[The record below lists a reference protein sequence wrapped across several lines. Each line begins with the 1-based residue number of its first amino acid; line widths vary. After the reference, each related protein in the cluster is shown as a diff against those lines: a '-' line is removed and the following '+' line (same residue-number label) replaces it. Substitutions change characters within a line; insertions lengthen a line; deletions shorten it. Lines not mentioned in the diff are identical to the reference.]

1 MVEQP
6 IRNRQVACSSHAVGT
21 KKQEVGDQSSNHA
34 PSTHL
39 HEGAGGLDGFS
50 RYMNE
55 ISKEPAFSGL
65 RVIELGTLIA
75 GPFAARLLAEFG
87 AEVIKIE
94 SPKGGDPL
102 RRWRKLHQGT
112 SLWWLLQARNKKSV
126 TVNLKSEA
134 GQAIVRE
141 LVATAD
147 MLIENFRP
155 GTLEK
160 WGLGW
165 EQLSALN
172 PRLVMVRISGFGQTG
187 PYRDQPGF
195 GAIGESM
202 GGLRYL
208 TGYPDRPPVRV
219 GVSIGDSIAALHAV
233 VGALAALRHRDRTG
247 KGQVVDVALYEA
259 VFNLM
264 ESLLPEYGMFHMVR
278 ERTGSSL
285 PGIVPSNTYVTRDG
299 KYVVIGA
306 NADSIFRRMMR
317 AIGRADLADDPGLAH
332 NDGRVARTEEIEGA
346 ISAWTAR
353 HDLDGILRV
362 LGAAEVPSAKIYDIA
377 DIVADTHYQ
386 ARGMIEQLQLVD
398 GQPLLAPGIVPKL
411 SVTPGTTAWLGPELG
426 AHTSEVLAGLGYDS
440 AAISALRA
448 EGVI

>member
-1 MVEQP
+1 MTAIP
-6 IRNRQVACSSHAVGT
+6 
-21 KKQEVGDQSSNHA
+21 
-34 PSTHL
+34 
-39 HEGAGGLDGFS
+39 
-50 RYMNE
+50 
-55 ISKEPAFSGL
+55 KESALAGL
-65 RVIELGTLIA
+65 RVIEMGTLIA

-87 AEVIKIE
+87 AELIKIE
-94 SPKGGDPL
+94 PPDGGDPL

-112 SLWWLLQARNKKSV
+112 SLWWFLQARNKKSV
-126 TVNLKSEA
+126 TVNLKTED
-134 GQAIVRE
+134 GQQIVRD
-141 LVATAD
+141 LAATAD
-147 MLIENFRP
+147 VLIENFRP

-165 EQLSALN
+165 ERLSEVN

-219 GVSIGDSIAALHAV
+219 GVSIGDSIAALHGV
-233 VGALAALRHRDRTG
+233 IGALAALRHRDRTG

-264 ESLLPEYGMFHMVR
+264 ESLLPEYGMFQMVR

-306 NADSIFRRMMR
+306 NADSIFKRMMR
-317 AIGRADLADDPGLAH
+317 AIGRDDLADDPGLAH
-332 NDGRVARTEEIEGA
+332 NDGRVARTEEIERVIGD
-346 ISAWTAR
+346 WTAR
-353 HDLDGILRV
+353 CDLDEILRV

-377 DIVADTHYQ
+377 DIVADPHYQ
-386 ARGMIEQLQLVD
+386 ARGMFERLQLSD
-398 GQPLLAPGIVPKL
+398 GQELLVPGIVPKL
-411 SVTPGTTAWLGPELG
+411 SETPGTTQWLGPELG
-426 AHTSEVLAGLGYDS
+426 AHTSEVLSALGYD
-440 AAISALRA
+440 AEAVAALRS